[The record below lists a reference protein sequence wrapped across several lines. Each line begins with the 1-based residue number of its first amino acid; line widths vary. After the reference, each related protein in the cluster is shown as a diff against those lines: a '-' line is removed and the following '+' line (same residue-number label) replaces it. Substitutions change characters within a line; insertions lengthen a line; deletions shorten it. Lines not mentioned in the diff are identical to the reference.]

1 MRNLLLLLFLSLLL
15 YSDEEYR
22 LGEGVQ
28 VGSLP
33 FYIGGYF
40 SLDYYK
46 KEAETK
52 YSVDD
57 IAILGYGNYNNFS
70 YMIELE
76 YKEFYSYTDRDPQT
90 YIKRDSHL
98 YTERVYVD
106 YNYNENYIFRAGKYN
121 SNIGFWNLLPINVLR
136 ETTSSPQSTYII
148 FPKFTTGLDSSYS
161 SYENGGVK
169 INITLQHNDSIDNDD
184 YNNYEVDKHYSA
196 GISYEMNNLTLK
208 INGGYFHTDY
218 EVNKENLYYLLL
230 AAKYEV
236 DNYQILTEFGSQK
249 TKEEYT
255 TKYAG
260 YIQCAYRF
268 TQQHIGVVRAESY
281 DNKKDNLS
289 EEMLAIGYTYRP
301 LYPIALKSE
310 YQFHSKEDD
319 NKLLFSLSV
328 LF

>member
-1 MRNLLLLLFLSLLL
+1 MH
-15 YSDEEYR
+15 SDEEYK
-22 LGEGVQ
+22 LGEGIQ

-40 SLDYYK
+40 SLDYIK
-46 KEAETK
+46 KEGETK

-57 IAILGYGNYNNFS
+57 VAILGYGNYNKFS

-76 YKEFYSYTDRDPQT
+76 YKELYSYTDRDSQT
-90 YIKRDSHL
+90 YTDKDSHL
-98 YTERVYVD
+98 YTERLYVD
-106 YNYNENYIFRAGKYN
+106 YNYDENFMFRTGKYN
-121 SNIGFWNLLPINVLR
+121 SDIGFWNLLPINVLR

-161 SYENGGVK
+161 SYEDGGLK
-169 INITLQHNDSIDNDD
+169 INATLQHNKGIDEDD
-184 YNNYEVDKHYSA
+184 YNNYEVDKHYGA
-196 GISYEMNNLTLK
+196 GLSYELDEYTFK

-218 EVNKENLYYLLL
+218 NNDKENLYYMLVS
-230 AAKYEV
+230 AKYEA
-236 DNYQILTEFGSQK
+236 DKYQILTELGSQK
-249 TKEEYT
+249 SKEEYT

-260 YIQCAYRF
+260 YIQGAYRF
-268 TQQHIGVVRAESY
+268 TQKHIGVLRAESY
-281 DNKKDNLS
+281 DNKKLNAS
-289 EEMLAIGYTYRP
+289 EEIFVVGYTYRP